1 MNNRLY
7 IARTVLFGTLLACVL
22 IILLSIRKQ
31 PSSLSTICKPVV
43 VTAVRGYNL
52 LPPEVHIAG
61 SCGDHL
67 IVSGSMAMTLAAQ
80 YEQGDT
86 IR

>member
-7 IARTVLFGTLLACVL
+7 TARTILYTIMSACVL
-22 IILLSIRKQ
+22 IILLSIQKQ
-31 PSSLSTICKPVV
+31 PPSLPSICKPAV

-61 SCGDHL
+61 ACGDRL
-67 IVSGSMAMTLAAQ
+67 ILSGSTAMTLAAQ

>member
-1 MNNRLY
+1 MNSRSELISAGI
-7 IARTVLFGTLLACVL
+7 IAMAMLA
-22 IILLSIRKQ
+22 LSVIQ
-31 PSSLSTICKPVV
+31 ACSTPKMESICRPAV

-52 LPPEVHIAG
+52 LPPEVHITGA
-61 SCGDHL
+61 CGDHL
-67 IVSGSMAMTLAAQ
+67 VVSGSMAMTLAAQ